1 MFDFECNKNMYTWG
15 LVFSYS
21 LTFRGSQM
29 CGYFGRKSSQPEAL
43 VQAGIMLLT
52 TAVDPQ
58 STVYRTVFTIADKC
72 RVSEL

>member
-1 MFDFECNKNMYTWG
+1 MW
-15 LVFSYS
+15 
-21 LTFRGSQM
+21 
-29 CGYFGRKSSQPEAL
+29 GYFGRKGSQPEAL